1 MDTQSGR
8 LKRIRSLAWLLT
20 ALSLLIVLISAY
32 IRLSGAGLGC
42 AGWPECYGQ
51 LLVGGPH
58 PHVGAVRILHRVTA
72 SLSLLLAFFTAWQC
86 IRPNP
91 IQPLARYATVLLA
104 LMILLTF
111 VGIWS
116 ADPHRAW
123 AGFINILG
131 GAGLVLLSWRT
142 ALAAG
147 PEFAPAAPRRSAAL
161 LHAGLGLLALTIAL
175 GALIGARYAAA
186 ACPELPG
193 CSDASWPA
201 AAGWSALNPF
211 TTVAAATALGD
222 AGGVAL
228 HLLHR
233 YSALT
238 TLLLLGIGG
247 LQALTHGAA
256 RASAGLMLALLLVQF
271 ALGVLTVMSGF
282 SLGLA
287 VAHGV
292 CAAALLAVGMQVLLR
307 IKAGPA

>member
-1 MDTQSGR
+1 METHSAR
-8 LKRIRSLAWLLT
+8 LKKIRSLALLLM
-20 ALSLLIVLISAY
+20 ALSFLIVLISAY

-42 AGWPECYGQ
+42 DGWPDCYGQ

-58 PHVGAVRILHRVTA
+58 PHVGAVRILHRITA
-72 SLSLLLAFFTAWQC
+72 SLSIVLAFFIVWQC
-86 IRPNP
+86 IRPEP
-91 IQPLARYATVLLA
+91 IQPTARYATMLLA

-111 VGIWS
+111 VGVWS

-123 AGFINILG
+123 AGFINIIG

-147 PEFAPAAPRRSAAL
+147 AAADPAPESSRRFFVL
-161 LHAGLGLLALTIAL
+161 LHAGLGLLVLTIAL
-175 GALIGARYAAA
+175 GALIGARYAAV
-186 ACPELPG
+186 ACLTLPG
-193 CSDASWPA
+193 CGDVSWPA

-222 AGGVAL
+222 DGGVAL

-233 YSALT
+233 YCALA

-247 LQALTHGAA
+247 LQALMHGVA
-256 RASAGLMLALLLVQF
+256 RTSAGLMLALLLVQF
-271 ALGVLTVMSGF
+271 SLGVLTVMGGF
-282 SLGLA
+282 SLGIA

-292 CAAALLAVGMQVLLR
+292 CASALLAAAMQVLLR
-307 IKAGPA
+307 LKA

>member
-1 MDTQSGR
+1 METHAAR
-8 LKRIRSLAWLLT
+8 LKRIRSLALLLT
-20 ALSLLIVLISAY
+20 ALSFLIVLISAY

-42 AGWPECYGQ
+42 DGWPDCYGQ

-72 SLSLLLAFFTAWQC
+72 SSAILLAFYVLAQC
-86 IRPNP
+86 LRPSP
-91 IQPLARYATVLLA
+91 IQPVARYATLLLG

-111 VGIWS
+111 VGVWS
-116 ADPHRAW
+116 ADAHRAW

-131 GAGLVLLSWRT
+131 GAGLVLLSWCT
-142 ALAAG
+142 VLAAG
-147 PEFAPAAPRRSAAL
+147 AAPASESSRRFSVL
-161 LHAGLGLLALTIAL
+161 IHAGLGLLLLTIAL
-175 GALIGARYAAA
+175 GALIGARYAAI
-186 ACPELPG
+186 ACPSLPG
-193 CSDASWPA
+193 CGDVSWPA

-211 TTVAAATALGD
+211 TTVATATALGD
-222 AGGVAL
+222 DGGVAL

-233 YSALT
+233 YCALT

-247 LQALTHGAA
+247 LQALTHGVA

-271 ALGVLTVMSGF
+271 SLGVLTVLSGF

-292 CAAALLAVGMQVLLR
+292 CATALLATVLQVLLR
-307 IKAGPA
+307 LKAGPA

>member
-1 MDTQSGR
+1 METHGVR
-8 LKRIRSLAWLLT
+8 LTRIRNLALLLA
-20 ALSLLIVLISAY
+20 ALSFLIVLISAY

-42 AGWPECYGQ
+42 DGWPDCYGQ

-72 SLSLLLAFFTAWQC
+72 SFSLLLAFYTAWHC
-86 IRPNP
+86 IRPDP
-91 IQPLARYATVLLA
+91 IQPAARCATALLA

-131 GAGLVLLSWRT
+131 GTVLVLLSWRT
-142 ALAAG
+142 VLAAG
-147 PEFAPAAPRRSAAL
+147 PEHAAATPRRSSAL

-175 GALIGARYAAA
+175 GALIGARYAAI
-186 ACPELPG
+186 ACPTLPG
-193 CSDASWPA
+193 CGDAAWPA
-201 AAGWSALNPF
+201 ATGWSALNPF
-211 TTVAAATALGD
+211 ASVATATALGD
-222 AGGVAL
+222 DGGVAL

-233 YSALT
+233 YCALT

-247 LQALTHGAA
+247 LQALAHGTA

-292 CAAALLAVGMQVLLR
+292 CATALLAAGMQVLVR
-307 IKAGPA
+307 VKAAPA